1 MIVTEDRRETTRIL
15 NVILT
20 GSKVREMIIKVSY
33 YLAGVDIALKAPNVF
48 FNET

>member
-1 MIVTEDRRETTRIL
+1 MIVTEDRETTRIL